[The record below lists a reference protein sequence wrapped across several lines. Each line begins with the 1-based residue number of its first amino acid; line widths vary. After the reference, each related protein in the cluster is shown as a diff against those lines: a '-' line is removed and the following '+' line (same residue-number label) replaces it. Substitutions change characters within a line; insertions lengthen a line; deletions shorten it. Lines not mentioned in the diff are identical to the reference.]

1 LLEYVSCCEQQTVPN
16 SMFLFIL
23 CRCGG
28 YEVLNV
34 VYVLFSGFNSAV
46 QSIMETRY
54 IVSVTYL
61 FIVVC
66 VLIKT
71 LINDTDKII
80 VAYS

>member
-1 LLEYVSCCEQQTVPN
+1 ML
-16 SMFLFIL
+16 LFIL
-23 CRCGG
+23 CHCGG

-34 VYVLFSGFNSAV
+34 VDVLFSGFNSAV

-80 VAYS
+80 VVYS